1 MSKVAPIPGPRSP
14 QTGAGSPGTSGETK
28 VPTPRDVNPGPPSF
42 AQRTIRILDDK
53 YFVSAMTLATIYA
66 LFADDIRLCVCPI
79 SADNFF
85 FGISCIVLAMFFS
98 ELCMNCIARPGY
110 APHCQPTLAAWARF
124 YFWLDLIATVSIIP
138 DIGWLWDLITGG
150 GDTSENG
157 AIKSAR
163 ASRAAA
169 KAGRVV
175 RLVRL
180 VRLVKLYKMHNKN
193 NDDDGGAIGQS
204 AVRHEPSKVGNKL
217 SDLTMRRLIVLIL
230 TVIVVLPLFDGGLD
244 ADSGLKYQQDGLD
257 GLHYINALAYSDV
270 QTWESDAER
279 EAFLKANVLEYVRT
293 SGMLVHM
300 KIHNLDPATLNL
312 WIDGIKFQAQDCETC
327 EYTTTTN
334 PEIEWNP
341 SAFIPNYDDIASN
354 FRTSELNLA
363 GATGCFADGQK
374 NYESEDCSSLAIFD
388 IKNDTTLEAGFNM
401 LKTFF
406 VMFMMALGAIMFQ
419 QDAQLLVIGPIER
432 MMDMVRR
439 LAEDPMGATQT
450 DDDMLDEDRRAK
462 KQGYETAL
470 LESTLT
476 KVGALLQ
483 VGFGAAGAEIIAANM
498 SGGAE
503 INPMVPGKMI
513 TSIYGFCDIRQFTDT
528 TECLQEEVMVYVNK
542 LGDIVHG
549 CTHNYYGMANK
560 NIGDAFLLT
569 WKVCNGNLAGFTNFK
584 DAPNE
589 DLRQKANANTL
600 CPANM
605 GAGRRNRRITPT
617 EMADSALTA
626 FLKAYI
632 NLDNANSH
640 GTLTEYLTHKRVVA
654 RFGPNFRI
662 KMGFGMHVGWA
673 IEGAIGSP
681 YKIDATYLS
690 PQVEMSDRLEA
701 GSKIFMTPLN
711 LSHWFVALLSP
722 GARRFLRPI
731 DRIMVGGCP
740 TAMTVYTYDV
750 LNFKEDF
757 GTPKFK
763 TNGQQLAVDF
773 ENDPQ
778 YVEIQNGLHPKFK
791 DTFNQGFQEY
801 LAGNWAEAKVIL
813 ESADKLM
820 VESGKADGD
829 GPTHQL
835 LGFMGSTNFVKPS
848 DWTGFHNLDGY

>member
-1 MSKVAPIPGPRSP
+1 MSKVAPATI
-14 QTGAGSPGTSGETK
+14 GSPGRRESRRNSNVPPPE
-28 VPTPRDVNPGPPSF
+28 PTPIPYSDLTFPQKTLKV
-42 AQRTIRILDDK
+42 LDDK
-53 YFVSAMTLATIYA
+53 YFVGGMTVATVYA
-66 LFADDIRLCVCPI
+66 LFADDIRLCVAPI
-79 SADNFF
+79 SADNVF
-85 FGISCIVLAMFFS
+85 FGISCVVLFLFCS
-98 ELCMNCIARPGY
+98 ELIMNCIARPGY
-110 APHCQPTLAAWARF
+110 APACEPKLGAWARF
-124 YFWLDLIATVSIIP
+124 YFWLDLIAAVSIIP
-138 DIGWLWDLITGG
+138 DIGWVWDEITGE

-193 NDDDGGAIGQS
+193 DDEDGGQIGASTVHHQ
-204 AVRHEPSKVGNKL
+204 PSKVGNKL

-230 TVIVVLPLFDGGLD
+230 TVIVILPLFDGGLETE
-244 ADSGLKYQQDGLD
+244 SGSKYQEEGLE
-257 GLHYINALAYSDV
+257 GLHFINAMAYPGV
-270 QTWESDAER
+270 QEWASEEKRLD
-279 EAFLKANVLEYVRT
+279 FLKANVFEYIRE
-293 SGMLVHM
+293 SGQLVHL
-300 KIHNLDPATLNL
+300 KIYNLDPDVLL
-312 WIDGIKFQAQDCETC
+312 SWIKEIRFQEEDCNDCEFIL
-327 EYTTTTN
+327 TTN
-334 PEIEWNP
+334 PTNDWTA
-341 SAFIPNYDDIASN
+341 SAFISDYDDVFLD
-354 FRTSELNLA
+354 FRKSELNLV
-363 GATGCFADGQK
+363 GATGCLE
-374 NYESEDCSSLAIFD
+374 ESGVFNVNSDSCTSIAAFD
-388 IKNDTTLEAGFNM
+388 ITSSTSLEAGFNIV
-401 LKTFF
+401 KTFF

-439 LAEDPMGATQT
+439 LAENPMGATQT
-450 DDDMLDEDRRAK
+450 EDDMLDEDKRAK

-483 VGFGAAGAEIIAANM
+483 VGFGAAGAGIIAHNM
-498 SGGAE
+498 AQGDE
-503 INPMVPGKMI
+503 IDPMVPGKLI
-513 TSIYGFCDIRQFTDT
+513 TSVYGFCDIRQFTDT

-542 LGDIVHG
+542 LGDIMHG

-569 WKVCNGNLAGFTNFK
+569 WKVCNGEMKGFSSFE
-584 DAPNE
+584 DEPNE
-589 DLRQKANANTL
+589 DLRLKANEEIR

-605 GAGRRNRRITPT
+605 GAGRRNRRLSPT

-626 FLKAYI
+626 FIKSLI

-640 GTLTEYLTHKRVVA
+640 GCLTEYLSHKRVVA

-701 GSKIFMTPLN
+701 GSKIFKTPLN

-722 GARRFLRPI
+722 AARQFLRPI

-740 TAMTVYTYDV
+740 TPMTVYTYDV
-750 LNFKEDF
+750 LNMIEDF
-757 GTPKFK
+757 GEPKFK
-763 TNGQQLAVDF
+763 PNGEQLPVDF
-773 ENDPQ
+773 ANNPQ
-778 YVEIQNGLHPKFK
+778 YHEIQKGLHPQFK
-791 DTFNQGFQEY
+791 GTFNQGFEKY
-801 LAGNWAEAKVIL
+801 IAGDWTAAKEL
-813 ESADKLM
+813 LQSADKLM
-820 VESGKADGD
+820 IESGKADGD
-829 GPTHQL
+829 GPTSQL
-835 LGFMGSTNFVKPS
+835 LDFMESHNFVKPG
-848 DWTGFHNLDGY
+848 DWKGYHNLDGY

>member
-1 MSKVAPIPGPRSP
+1 
-14 QTGAGSPGTSGETK
+14 
-28 VPTPRDVNPGPPSF
+28 
-42 AQRTIRILDDK
+42 
-53 YFVSAMTLATIYA
+53 
-66 LFADDIRLCVCPI
+66 
-79 SADNFF
+79 
-85 FGISCIVLAMFFS
+85 
-98 ELCMNCIARPGY
+98 
-110 APHCQPTLAAWARF
+110 
-124 YFWLDLIATVSIIP
+124 
-138 DIGWLWDLITGG
+138 
-150 GDTSENG
+150 
-157 AIKSAR
+157 
-163 ASRAAA
+163 
-169 KAGRVV
+169 
-175 RLVRL
+175 
-180 VRLVKLYKMHNKN
+180 
-193 NDDDGGAIGQS
+193 
-204 AVRHEPSKVGNKL
+204 
-217 SDLTMRRLIVLIL
+217 
-230 TVIVVLPLFDGGLD
+230 
-244 ADSGLKYQQDGLD
+244 
-257 GLHYINALAYSDV
+257 
-270 QTWESDAER
+270 
-279 EAFLKANVLEYVRT
+279 
-293 SGMLVHM
+293 
-300 KIHNLDPATLNL
+300 
-312 WIDGIKFQAQDCETC
+312 
-327 EYTTTTN
+327 
-334 PEIEWNP
+334 
-341 SAFIPNYDDIASN
+341 
-354 FRTSELNLA
+354 
-363 GATGCFADGQK
+363 
-374 NYESEDCSSLAIFD
+374 
-388 IKNDTTLEAGFNM
+388 
-401 LKTFF
+401 
-406 VMFMMALGAIMFQ
+406 MALGAIMFQ

-432 MMDMVRR
+432 MMDMVRQ
-439 LAEDPMGATQT
+439 LAEDPMGACSAE
-450 DDDMLDEDRRAK
+450 DDMLDEDRRAK

-503 INPMVPGKMI
+503 IDPMVPGKMI

-584 DAPNE
+584 DEPNE
-589 DLRQKANANTL
+589 DLRLKANANTL

-626 FLKAYI
+626 FIKALI

-722 GARRFLRPI
+722 SARRFLRPI

-750 LNFKEDF
+750 LNMKEDF

-763 TNGQQLAVDF
+763 ANGQQLPVDF

-778 YVEIQNGLHPKFK
+778 YVEIQKGLHPKFK
-791 DTFNQGFQEY
+791 DTFNQGFQKY
-801 LAGNWAEAKVIL
+801 IAGNWVEAKELL
-813 ESADKLM
+813 ESANQLM
-820 VESGKADGD
+820 VQSGKEIGD
-829 GPTHQL
+829 GPSQQL
-835 LGFMGSTNFVKPS
+835 LGFMGTTKFVKPA
-848 DWTGFHNLDGY
+848 DWNGFHKLDGY